1 MSGGS
6 DILLVRQRSQDV
18 FKSVSST
25 EVLYPHLCD
34 IIGVLELKTTRNMT
48 ENRVQWS
55 WVTKRPHFPYHMA
68 MIGAKN
74 A

>member
-1 MSGGS
+1 M
-6 DILLVRQRSQDV
+6 RQRSQDV

-55 WVTKRPHFPYHMA
+55 WVTKRPHLP
-68 MIGAKN
+68 
-74 A
+74 